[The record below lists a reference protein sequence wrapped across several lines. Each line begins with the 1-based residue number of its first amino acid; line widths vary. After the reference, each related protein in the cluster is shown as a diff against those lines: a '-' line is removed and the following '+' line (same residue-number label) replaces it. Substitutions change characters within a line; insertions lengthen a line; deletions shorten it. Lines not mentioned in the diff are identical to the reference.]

1 MAKGKGWY
9 TVEIDRGRQEVT
21 VVLGG
26 ERYRF
31 SLTIPQQELED
42 PLGRERVHSFV
53 AGVIGWEWG
62 GVPISVAEGLLD
74 FLDERFPVA
83 ASGLLRPRFRLF

>member
-1 MAKGKGWY
+1 MARPKGWY
-9 TVEIDRGRQEVT
+9 LLEIDRGRQEAT
-21 VVLGG
+21 IVLGG

-31 SLTIPQQELED
+31 SLTIPQAELED
-42 PLGRERVHSFV
+42 HLGRERVQSFV

-83 ASGLLRPRFRLF
+83 ASGLSRLRFRLF